1 MGQFLPLPRRNI
13 DIRFT
18 SINRTTRVVQL
29 TSEGALLLDQ
39 ITPAMT
45 AIGQALDSLNNAE
58 KEVRGT
64 LRVTGPTVAYSL
76 LLERHVAD
84 FLRPV
89 TPSFSLKCKS
99 MMHW

>member
-1 MGQFLPLPRRNI
+1 MPGMGQCLPLPRRNI

-45 AIGQALDSLNNAE
+45 AIGQALDSLN
-58 KEVRGT
+58 K
-64 LRVTGPTVAYSL
+64 LRRRF
-76 LLERHVAD
+76 EEH
-84 FLRPV
+84 
-89 TPSFSLKCKS
+89 CE
-99 MMHW
+99 